1 VLLLGLLLL
10 GCGSTRAPEL
20 QGPDA
25 SALAMETLV
34 QARQAK
40 LVLASRWRSRA
51 TVQAIQVEDE
61 GPGGQIARGSAVVV
75 IEGLRIEAEEVR
87 LTWLPEGEDLLVWA
101 EEVKLF
107 RQRRGQPY
115 ETKDIAMLTMAN
127 DRVSF
132 FQ

>member
-1 VLLLGLLLL
+1 M
-10 GCGSTRAPEL
+10 
-20 QGPDA
+20 GPDA
-25 SALAMETLV
+25 SALALETLV

-40 LVLASRWRSRA
+40 IVLSSRWRGKA
-51 TVQAIQVEDE
+51 KVEAVRVDDE
-61 GPGGQIARGSAVVV
+61 GPGAQVARGGAVVT
-75 IEGLRIEAEEVR
+75 IEGLRVEADEVR
-87 LTWLPEGEDLLVWA
+87 LTWLSEGEDLLLWA
-101 EEVKLF
+101 EDVKLF